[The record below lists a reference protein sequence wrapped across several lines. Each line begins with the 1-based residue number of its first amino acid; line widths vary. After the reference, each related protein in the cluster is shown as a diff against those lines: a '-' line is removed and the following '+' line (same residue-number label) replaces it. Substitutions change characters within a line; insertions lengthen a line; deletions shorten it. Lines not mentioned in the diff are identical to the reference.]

1 MPARATWSGIQGQG
15 RRKPVSGL
23 SGDERALLGE
33 ALRALRRERGTAW
46 NAACDRAEA
55 EARRPPSL
63 RAYGIP
69 EIKRLARRLGVGAT
83 HWLED

>member
-1 MPARATWSGIQGQG
+1 MAAMPVGPGSDLQG
-15 RRKPVSGL
+15 RRKPSATSTATSGH
-23 SGDERALLGE
+23 SWAR
-33 ALRALRRERGTAW
+33 LRRERGAAW
-46 NAACDRAEA
+46 MAACDRAEA
-55 EARRPPSL
+55 QGKRDPSL

>member
-1 MPARATWSGIQGQG
+1 MSAGSKGSLQS
-15 RRKPVSGL
+15 RRKPISGL
-23 SGDERALLGE
+23 SDEERALLGA
-33 ALRALRRERGTAW
+33 ALRALRRERGAAW

-55 EARRPPSL
+55 QAKRAPSL

-69 EIKRLARRLGVGAT
+69 EIRRLARRLGVGAT